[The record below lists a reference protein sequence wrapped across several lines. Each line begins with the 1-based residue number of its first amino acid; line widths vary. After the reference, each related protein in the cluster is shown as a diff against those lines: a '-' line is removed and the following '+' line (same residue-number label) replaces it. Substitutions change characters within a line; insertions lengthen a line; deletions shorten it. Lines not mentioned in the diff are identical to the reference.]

1 MADDFA
7 RLVSLACHDLRTP
20 LATVQGF
27 AKTLISM
34 DELEAEKRTRYLSLI
49 DDSAEDLARLLDQL
63 SLAARIE
70 SGRYEP
76 NLQEAD
82 TMRLAPPGASGSG
95 AVVRVDPEPVTRALA
110 ALQRAAA
117 RHGGVAVAVEV
128 DGAEVAFAP
137 VGAEAGPVVLGES
150 LKDLGAAVAVRVL
163 RVLGAEVALDGE
175 RLAVRLPA

>member
-1 MADDFA
+1 
-7 RLVSLACHDLRTP
+7 
-20 LATVQGF
+20 
-27 AKTLISM
+27 M

-76 NLQEAD
+76 TLQEAD
-82 TMRLAPPGASGSG
+82 AMRLAPPGSNGSG

-117 RHGGVAVAVEV
+117 RHGGVDVAVAV
-128 DGAEVAFAP
+128 DGAEVAFEPIVDAA
-137 VGAEAGPVVLGES
+137 VPVVLGDEQ
-150 LKDLGAAVAVRVL
+150 KDLGALVAL
-163 RVLGAEVALDGE
+163 RVLQATGCEVALDG
-175 RLAVRLPA
+175 RTLRVTLPT